1 MDNPTNKK
9 KGFKQSRPKKGRRIL
24 MIFARVEKSKWR
36 NISNLDSFNN
46 CLGVLDL
53 LMIDFVYNKEHIYA
67 SFLLMQLLL
76 VCPRSKKI
84 DDFLYKHS

>member
-1 MDNPTNKK
+1 
-9 KGFKQSRPKKGRRIL
+9 
-24 MIFARVEKSKWR
+24 MIFASVEKSKWK
-36 NISNLDSFNN
+36 NIFNLEKFNN

-53 LMIDFVYNKEHIYA
+53 SIIDFVYSEKHIYA

-76 VCPRSKKI
+76 VCLHSKKI